1 MDEFDDFYAYGDDST
16 HDMMADYD
24 YYINTGELCDCFEE
38 EEKLKKKISAGGFYC
53 LRFEFVFQSLS
64 SCVYRQ

>member
-1 MDEFDDFYAYGDDST
+1 MDVFDDFYAYGDDST

-38 EEKLKKKISAGGFYC
+38 EEKLKNLKDQILNLNLNSWYLKHLLNS
-53 LRFEFVFQSLS
+53 
-64 SCVYRQ
+64 

>member
-1 MDEFDDFYAYGDDST
+1 MMDEFDDFYAYGDDST

-38 EEKLKKKISAGGFYC
+38 EEKLKKKISAGGF
-53 LRFEFVFQSLS
+53 
-64 SCVYRQ
+64 